1 MDEVPGQ
8 LAVIYNRNVSME
20 QLKMASNCHNR
31 LSFDF
36 GVGSVIHS
44 IDCRVTL
51 HGEISELFSIFYI
64 LARKMDTAP
73 FVL

>member
-8 LAVIYNRNVSME
+8 LAVIYNRNVWKE

-31 LSFDF
+31 LNFDF

-44 IDCRVTL
+44 IDWRVTL
-51 HGEISELFSIFYI
+51 RGEISELFSIFYI
-64 LARKMDTAP
+64 LARKIDTAP
-73 FVL
+73 FER